1 MPVPAAEHSS
11 RRPRDAYNGT
21 FTLLALNFAL
31 FAVDHVFRVNLSSLY
46 LHTVNGSLH
55 QLVTSAFCH
64 GSWEHLSGNMFL
76 LLIFGKAVEQEEGP
90 LGVWLAYLF
99 CAIGA
104 NVATLIVSPASQSLF
119 RQQAVTSLGASGAVF
134 GLFAVSVL
142 LKLSFD
148 WRKMLEAGIL
158 GTFVVK
164 QFLSEAATVSAGGVP
179 GVNHAAHIGGAMCGV
194 LLIALLHR
202 LGAVGGDDV
211 KTA

>member
-1 MPVPAAEHSS
+1 M
-11 RRPRDAYNGT
+11 YNGT
-21 FTLLALNFAL
+21 FTLLALNFVL
-31 FAVDHVFRVNLSSLY
+31 FLVDHVLRANLSFLY
-46 LHTVNGSLH
+46 LHTQNGSLW

-76 LLIFGKAVEQEEGP
+76 LLNFGKAVEQEEGA
-90 LGVWLAYLF
+90 LGVWAAYLF
-99 CAIGA
+99 CALGA
-104 NVATLIVSPASQSLF
+104 NVATLLVAPASQGLF

-148 WRKMLEAGIL
+148 WRKMLESVIL

-164 QFLSEAATVSAGGVP
+164 QLLSEAATVTAGGVP

-202 LGAVGGDDV
+202 LGAVGGDDG
-211 KTA
+211 KKA